1 MVGSEQPA
9 APRSYG
15 SGGAETQRT
24 STRDEPEE
32 PRAATRERR
41 PRRALLGGALALTAA
56 VAGLRRT
63 HVAAPTFLRSS
74 PSHPHGWH
82 SNYTIVVSNKLH
94 YIYDG
99 FAWSHCDD
107 TDFRFKPTRW

>member
-24 STRDEPEE
+24 STPEEPEE

-56 VAGLRRT
+56 VAGL
-63 HVAAPTFLRSS
+63 SS
-74 PSHPHGWH
+74 PS
-82 SNYTIVVSNKLH
+82 NYKLH

-107 TDFRFKPTRW
+107 THFRFKPTRW